1 MELKEPEMRD
11 VVDAGKKVDNILE
24 KQVGDI
30 IDAKQ
35 KVGET
40 SNRWKEVRTKL
51 VEKRNKEDSKLRHFV
66 QYVASVEELGKWIQV
81 TSSSIT
87 TAGPDSNEPEVLN
100 RQLDH
105 TKVCEILIR
114 LLESIVSLL

>member
-1 MELKEPEMRD
+1 MRE

-24 KQVGDI
+24 KQVGEI
-30 IDAKQ
+30 VDAKQ

-40 SNRWKEVRTKL
+40 SNRWKDVRTKL

-66 QYVASVEELGKWIQV
+66 QYVASVEELDKWIQV

-87 TAGPDSNEPEVLN
+87 TTGPDSNEPEALN

-105 TKVCEILIR
+105 AKVCEMII
-114 LLESIVSLL
+114 